1 MREKMN
7 QMAAT
12 DVAREAR
19 RLPVVAIV
27 GRPNVGKS
35 TLFNRIIRRRDAIV
49 DDRPGVT
56 RDRHYAQADWAGHG
70 FVLVD
75 TGGYLP
81 RAQAEMDRAI
91 REQVEIAL
99 QEADLILFLVDRQT
113 GCTDI
118 DMEIAQM
125 LHRQQKPI
133 LLVVNKVDNQLL
145 EAEAYH
151 FYQLGLG
158 EPVAVSAI
166 QGRAIGDML
175 DRLVERFQQLAPQF
189 RPEPAALKLAIVGR
203 ENVGKSSFVNT
214 LVGQA
219 RSIVTPIPGTTR
231 DPVDTIFKY
240 QKQRFL
246 LIDTAG
252 LKRKAR
258 VKENLLFYSQI
269 RTLKSIQRADV
280 VLVFADA
287 SEGLTRQD
295 LRILNDAMEAHKPA
309 VLVMN
314 KWDLV
319 LKDEKTYHRLEKAL
333 AERLGNLKFIP
344 VIFTSVLEK
353 KRLYRV
359 IDLAVEVH
367 GQNHQKVRTSE
378 LNRVLLP
385 LVQQN
390 SPPAVRGKE
399 IKLNYVTQVQVAP
412 PVFAFFGNHPEL
424 IPPAY
429 RRFLENQIRTHWGFR
444 GVPIRVVFKAKH

>member
-1 MREKMN
+1 MP
-7 QMAAT
+7 Q
-12 DVAREAR
+12 EAPA

-35 TLFNRIIRRRDAIV
+35 TLFNRILRRRDAIV
-49 DDRPGVT
+49 DDQPGVT
-56 RDRHYAQADWAGHG
+56 RDRHYARTDWAGHG

-81 RAQAEMDRAI
+81 RAEAEMDRAI

-99 QEADLILFLVDRQT
+99 DEADIILFLVDRQT

-118 DMEIAQM
+118 DLEIAHILQ
-125 LHRQQKPI
+125 RREKPV
-133 LLVVNKVDNQLL
+133 LLAVNKVDNQL
-145 EAEAYH
+145 AEADAFD

-158 EPVAVSAI
+158 EPMGISAI
-166 QGRAIGDML
+166 QGRAVGDLL
-175 DRLVERFQQLAPQF
+175 DRLVEQFDRLEPQY
-189 RPEPAALKLAIVGR
+189 RPEEAALKLAIVGR

-231 DPVDTIFKY
+231 DPVDTLFKY

-258 VKENLLFYSQI
+258 VKENLLFYSQL

-287 SEGLTRQD
+287 SEGITRQD
-295 LRILNDAMEAHKPA
+295 LRILNDAIEARKPA

-319 LKDEKTYHRLEKAL
+319 EKDEKTYHRWEKAL

-344 VIFTSVLEK
+344 ILFTSVLEK

-359 IDLAVEVH
+359 IDLAMDVDA
-367 GQNHQKVRTSE
+367 QNHLKIRTSE

-385 LVQQN
+385 IIQHN

-424 IPPAY
+424 IAPAY
-429 RRFLENQIRTHWGFR
+429 RRFLENQIRAHWGFR
-444 GVPIRVVFKAKH
+444 GVPILVVFKAKH